1 LTREEKAKQVE
12 WLRGQFQ
19 DVSGLFLADYKGL
32 SVEEM
37 NALRRELRL
46 HGVTLKVL
54 KNTLVRLAYKDTT
67 VAVLEQDVV
76 GTRAAAWTRSEESV
90 PSLAKV
96 LVGFAKT
103 HPKFEIVRGV
113 LGGQKVEPL
122 EVEALS
128 KLPSREQLL
137 STLLGT
143 AMAPISAFVS
153 TLAAVPRSFLTVLKA
168 IEEQKATPAELAPAE
183 AE

>member
-12 WLRGQFQ
+12 WLRRQFQ
-19 DVSGLFLADYKGL
+19 DVGGLFLADYKGL
-32 SVEEM
+32 SVEDL
-37 NALRRELRL
+37 NALRRELRP
-46 HGVTLKVL
+46 HGAMLKVL

-67 VAVLEQDVV
+67 VAVLEHDVV
-76 GTRAAAWTRSEESV
+76 GTRAAAWTQSEHSV
-90 PSLAKV
+90 PALAKV

-103 HPKFEIVRGV
+103 HPKFEVVRGV
-113 LGGQKVEPL
+113 LGGQKVEPS

-137 STLLGT
+137 GTLLGT
-143 AMAPISAFVS
+143 AMAPVSAFVG

-168 IEEQKATPAELAPAE
+168 IEEQKAAATESAPAE
-183 AE
+183 AS